1 MIYWILF
8 WTFFKVGLFTIGG
21 GYAMIPLIQEAVID
35 NYGWMTIDQFT
46 EFIGIAESTPGPFAI
61 NISTFAGMH
70 AAQLAGGS
78 GLLGSICSTVGV
90 ITPSIVIILLIAAF
104 FRYAIR
110 KWYIQ
115 AALAGARPVVVGL
128 IGGAAVVLLQHTLMP
143 ADAPFQWAQLGLA
156 VGLFLL
162 AKFVRLGAILIILV
176 GAGLGLLLRLC
187 NIPIA

>member
-35 NYGWMTIDQFT
+35 TYHWMTIDQFT

-70 AAQLAGGS
+70 AAGEVGGI
-78 GLLGSICSTVGV
+78 GLLGSICSTLGV

-104 FRYAIR
+104 FHYAIR
-110 KWYIQ
+110 HWYVQ
-115 AALAGARPVVVGL
+115 AALEGAKPVVVGL
-128 IGGAAVVLLQHTLMP
+128 IGGAAIVLLKHTLMP
-143 ADAPFQWAQLGLA
+143 EGLPFQWAELLLA
-156 VGLFLL
+156 IGLFAL
-162 AKFVRLGAILIILV
+162 AQFVRLGAILIIVV
-176 GAGLGLLLRLC
+176 GAGLGLLLQLC
-187 NIPIA
+187 HIPIH